1 MRALK
6 MIEENVEKMKRC
18 GANKRSDFECVMEET
33 TKQHKAPKGI
43 RSEIAQLSAERQE
56 LLGLGFFQLR
66 CYFASGSG

>member
-56 LLGLGFFQLR
+56 LLGLGFF
-66 CYFASGSG
+66 